1 MASTNPV
8 PEAPAS
14 PGAAMD
20 RRVEKPRLPRRKLLI
35 AAALAGVIVLAL
47 LGWMILPRSGSLV
60 VKGDETQAAE
70 VARAPFQDYL
80 PMRGEVA
87 PLNTVYVAAISGG
100 QVERLMVQDGS
111 EVAAG
116 DVLATLSNP
125 QLKLEVTARE
135 AEIAG
140 RLGDASGQQLNLQSA
155 RSSRERE
162 LAEAE
167 YNLLKSRR
175 ELSIRQRLHDQDL
188 ISDIGLKTYADEAAY
203 YEGRVAALRRAG
215 AQEEAFATAQAS
227 QIRST
232 SAQLSDNL
240 GEVRASLGALVLRAP
255 VAGRLTNFILQPG
268 QTIKTG
274 DPVGQIDSEGAY
286 KLIADVDEFY
296 LGRVA
301 VGQTAT
307 AALAGKPVVLTVSRV
322 LPQVTNGRFRVELS
336 LGGAPAGPMRRGQ
349 TLDLRMTFGAP
360 TQALVL
366 PAGPWLDA
374 SGGAFVFVL
383 DGSGRRATRR
393 PVTVGRRNPEQVE
406 ITAGLRPGERVLVSS
421 YAGFDKFQ
429 RLILK

>member
-8 PEAPAS
+8 PEASKA

-20 RRVEKPRLPRRKLLI
+20 RRVEKPRFPRRRLLV
-35 AAALAGVIVLAL
+35 AAVVAGVAALGA
-47 LGWMILPRSGSLV
+47 LGWFILPRPGSLV
-60 VKGDETQAAE
+60 VKTVQTQAAA
-70 VARAPFQDYL
+70 VVRAPFQDYL

-87 PLNTVYVAAISGG
+87 PLNTVYVTAISGG
-100 QVERLMVQDGS
+100 QVERLVAQDGS
-111 EVAAG
+111 EVTAG
-116 DVLATLSNP
+116 AVLATLSNP
-125 QLKLEVTARE
+125 QMKLEVTARE

-140 RLGDASGQQLNLQSA
+140 RLGDASGQQLNLQNA

-167 YNLLKSRR
+167 YNLLKARR

-188 ISDIGLKTYADEAAY
+188 ISDVGLKTYADEAAY
-203 YEGRVAALRRAG
+203 YQTRVAALRRAG
-215 AQEEAFATAQAS
+215 AQEEAIANAQAA

-255 VAGRLTNFILQPG
+255 VSGRLTNFILQPG
-268 QTIKTG
+268 QTLKTG

-296 LGRVA
+296 LSRVA

-307 AALAGKPVVLTVSRV
+307 ASLGGKSVVLTVSRV

-336 LGGAPAGPMRRGQ
+336 LTAAPSAPLRRGQ

-360 TQALVL
+360 APAVIL
-366 PAGPWLDA
+366 PTGPWLDA
-374 SGGAFVFVL
+374 SGGAYVFVL
-383 DGSGRRATRR
+383 DGSGRKASRRAI
-393 PVTVGRRNPEQVE
+393 TVGRRNPEQVE
-406 ITAGLRPGERVLVSS
+406 VTAGLSPGERVLISS
-421 YAGFDKFQ
+421 YAGFDQFQ